1 MDTIYTASKDL
12 GEKSNH
18 IILCNS
24 LNDLQS
30 LSKEEKNYVSQQ
42 FEIKNNPV
50 HINKLDHQLFIY
62 KKDTD
67 SNVNLVWEKARIAA
81 HGVCKTINNLKL
93 KEITISGNVD
103 KNTLLAFAEGL
114 GLSNYQFL
122 KYFSDAANRK
132 NSLEVINLNGVSEK
146 DLLDLNAV
154 VSSTLI
160 ARDFVNEPL
169 SYLTADQ
176 YAHDILEMGEE
187 MGINVEVFNKTKIQ
201 SLKMGGLLAVNLGSP
216 NPPTFSILE
225 WKPKNAKNT
234 KPYVLVGKGVVYDT
248 GGVSLKPTANS
259 MDYMKCDMGGSATA
273 VGTMAAIA
281 QANLP
286 VHIIALIPATEN
298 RPGGNAY
305 VPGDV
310 IHMHNGMMV
319 EVLNTDAEGRMILAD
334 ALSYARKYDPE
345 LVIDMATLTGAAAR
359 AIGDKAIVSMGN
371 APQEVHDKLIES
383 GFRTYERLTQFPFW
397 DEYRDDLK
405 SNVADIKNLGGPEAG
420 MITAG
425 KFLEYFTQDTK
436 TKKGYPYIHLD
447 IAGPAFNHSEKNYRG
462 LEGTGV
468 GVRTLFDFFKNI

>member
-1 MDTIYTASKDL
+1 MDTIFTASKTK
-12 GEKSNH
+12 GENSNQ
-18 IILCNS
+18 IILCDS
-24 LNDLQS
+24 INDIQN
-30 LSKEEKNYVSQQ
+30 LSSDEKNYVSKQLDN
-42 FEIKNNPV
+42 KNNPV
-50 HINKLDHQLFIY
+50 HLNKLDHHIFVY
-62 KKDTD
+62 KTQED
-67 SNVNLVWEKARIAA
+67 SNINIVWERARIAA
-81 HGVCKTINNLKL
+81 SSVCKTINQLKL
-93 KEITISGNVD
+93 SEITISG
-103 KNTLLAFAEGL
+103 TTSSEMILAFAEGL

-122 KYFSDAANRK
+122 KYFSDAAERK
-132 NSLEVINLNGVSEK
+132 NSLSEIKINGISDKEIA
-146 DLLDLNAV
+146 DLNAV
-154 VSSTLI
+154 VSATLV

-176 YAHDILEMGEE
+176 YAHDILELGEE
-187 MGINVEVFNKTKIQ
+187 LGITVEVFNKTKIQ
-201 SLKMGGLLAVNLGSP
+201 ALKMGGLLAVNLGSP

-225 WKPKNAKNT
+225 WKPENAKNT

-286 VHIIALIPATEN
+286 VHVIALIPATEN

-310 IHMHNGMMV
+310 IYMHNGMTV

-371 APQEVHDKLIES
+371 ASQEVHDRLIES
-383 GFRTYERLTQFPFW
+383 GFKTYERLTQFPFW
-397 DEYRDDLK
+397 DEYKDDLK

-425 KFLEYFTQDTK
+425 KFLEYFTQDTE
-436 TKKGYPYIHLD
+436 TKEGYPYIHLD

-462 LEGTGV
+462 IEGTGV
-468 GVRTLFDFFKNI
+468 GVRTLFDFFKNL